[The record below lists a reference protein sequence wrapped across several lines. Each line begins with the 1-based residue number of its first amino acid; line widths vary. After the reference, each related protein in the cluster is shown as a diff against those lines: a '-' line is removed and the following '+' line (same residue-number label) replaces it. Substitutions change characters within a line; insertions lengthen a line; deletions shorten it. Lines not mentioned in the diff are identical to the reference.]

1 MKSFRLIFFL
11 LLFSIFSFHLTSA
24 QEECKVLVPALQGEY
39 GGKCKKGLAHGKGVA
54 RGIDTYEGNFRKGL
68 PHGKGRYEWNTGEIY
83 DGEWINGMRDGEGK
97 YVFKINERD
106 TTIAGLWEEDRYIG
120 PKPVKPKII
129 QKFNVEKVSFYRQGE
144 GEQVEMEF
152 FLSGTVN
159 GSLEDLAIIGSSGSE
174 FSTGRTV
181 GFQNVEFP
189 FVCKVVY
196 RTYNALMTVQRNC
209 SLEFEISQPGRWQV
223 RIYNN

>member
-1 MKSFRLIFFL
+1 MKLSRLIFMLIF
-11 LLFSIFSFHLTSA
+11 FSFLSVYGLWA
-24 QEECKVLVPALQGEY
+24 QAECKVLVQALNEEY
-39 GGKCKKGLAHGKGVA
+39 EGKCKKGLAHGKGVA

-68 PHGKGRYEWNTGEIY
+68 PHGKGRYEWSTGEVY
-83 DGEWINGMRDGEGK
+83 DGEWRNGMRDGEGV

-120 PKPVKPKII
+120 PKPEKPKII

-144 GEQVEMEF
+144 GDQVEMEF
-152 FLSGTVN
+152 YLAGIVN
-159 GSLEDLAIIGSSGSE
+159 SSLENLAIVGSSGSE
-174 FSTGRTV
+174 FLAGRTV
-181 GFQNVEFP
+181 GLQNVQFP
-189 FVCKVVY
+189 FECKVTY
-196 RTYNALMTVQRNC
+196 RTYNALMTVQKDC